1 MNTQVL
7 LIGSTRSVGK
17 DTLCQR
23 LIELDPRFKRFSFA
37 DALKL
42 DLLPFIE
49 QRFGFNLYTCALEE
63 KELVRPIL
71 ISYGMAQRKKDPV
84 HWIKELDKWVNS
96 FISENPG
103 FIAIITDA
111 RFPNEVTYFRERYET
126 VYIQLYRKGAPPPTD
141 EEERHW
147 RTLASMADYTLSWG
161 EDTVEEQREHA
172 RGLLEW
178 LYHKT

>member
-1 MNTQVL
+1 MNTQVVL
-7 LIGSTRSVGK
+7 LGSCRQVGK

-23 LIELDPRFKRFSFA
+23 LMELDPRFRRFAFA
-37 DALKL
+37 DELKL
-42 DLLPFIE
+42 DLTDFIE
-49 QRFGFNLYTCALEE
+49 EHFGFSLYTCTSEE

-71 ISYGMAQRKKDPV
+71 IAYGLAQRKRDPD
-84 HWIKELDKWVNS
+84 HWVKELSGWVGNV
-96 FISENPG
+96 ISANPG

-111 RFPNEVTYFRERYET
+111 RFPNEVTYFREHYKA
-126 VYIQLYRKGAPPPTD
+126 VYVQLFRKSAPPPTD